1 MNMIKILCP
10 LCTLPVC
17 GSCIPCLVL
26 SVFSQRCSRRRRL
39 CSPVSLRSKRF
50 RFVLAQIKNEEGQPK
65 TARKSRS
72 LVYLSFAP
80 NQNGNACYAGYSS
93 DINGQTLCVY
103 KIFHANE
110 KRVKKKAPAT
120 KQSAQR
126 LFN

>member
-17 GSCIPCLVL
+17 GSYIPCLVL

-39 CSPVSLRSKRF
+39 CSPVNLRSKRF

-65 TARKSRS
+65 IARKSRS
-72 LVYLSFAP
+72 LVSLCSEP
-80 NQNGNACYAGYSS
+80 KRKRLLRRLLII
-93 DINGQTLCVY
+93 DTNGQTLCVY